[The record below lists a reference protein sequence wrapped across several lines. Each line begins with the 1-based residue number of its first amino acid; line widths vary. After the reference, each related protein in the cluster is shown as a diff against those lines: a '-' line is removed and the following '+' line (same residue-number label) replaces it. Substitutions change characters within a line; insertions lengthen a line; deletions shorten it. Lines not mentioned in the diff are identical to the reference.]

1 MDIFRFYL
9 EEQFTL
15 DGIFLLNSNRLF
27 KRTYY
32 SSFSHKFNYFSN
44 TICIFFSLSALK
56 LNRLKLTESTTIISI
71 SNFLNNLSQFIF
83 KTVHHNRAYTVSVG
97 LKYTD
102 CFTSVVDK
110 VKTLIKTV
118 CCPFAVGLRRVNGRR
133 ESWQLRKAQGSP
145 AFQHIVLV
153 SDSARRESS
162 ARSGAG
168 SIGWV
173 VQLLKLSC
181 SFFLLSL

>member
-1 MDIFRFYL
+1 M
-9 EEQFTL
+9 
-15 DGIFLLNSNRLF
+15 
-27 KRTYY
+27 
-32 SSFSHKFNYFSN
+32 
-44 TICIFFSLSALK
+44 
-56 LNRLKLTESTTIISI
+56 
-71 SNFLNNLSQFIF
+71 
-83 KTVHHNRAYTVSVG
+83 SVG

-118 CCPFAVGLRRVNGRR
+118 CCLFAVGLRRVNGRR

-173 VQLLKLSC
+173 VHLLKTIL
-181 SFFLLSL
+181 FFLPSVYFKVSFRYITGFNFSSFISYCLVSRVTAHGPILGHIDQR

>member
-1 MDIFRFYL
+1 MKYL
-9 EEQFTL
+9 CLVPIPYSKEHTVDLSVSNSIISLILFVS
-15 DGIFLLNSNRLF
+15 FFFHYRHLNSNRL
-27 KRTYY
+27 K
-32 SSFSHKFNYFSN
+32 
-44 TICIFFSLSALK
+44 
-56 LNRLKLTESTTIISI
+56 STGFTAIISI
-71 SNFLNNLSQFIF
+71 SNFLNNPSQFIF
-83 KTVHHNRAYTVSVG
+83 LTVHHNRAYTVSVG

-102 CFTSVVDK
+102 CFTAVVDK

-118 CCPFAVGLRRVNGRR
+118 CCLFAVGLRRVNGRR
-133 ESWQLRKAQGSP
+133 ESWQLRKVQGSP

-173 VQLLKLSC
+173 VHLLKPSY
-181 SFFLLSL
+181 SFFLLSIIEYLLGT

>member
-1 MDIFRFYL
+1 M
-9 EEQFTL
+9 

-44 TICIFFSLSALK
+44 TICIFFSLSTLK

-118 CCPFAVGLRRVNGRR
+118 CCLFAVGLRRVNGRR

-173 VQLLKLSC
+173 VQLLKLSY

>member
-1 MDIFRFYL
+1 M
-9 EEQFTL
+9 
-15 DGIFLLNSNRLF
+15 
-27 KRTYY
+27 
-32 SSFSHKFNYFSN
+32 
-44 TICIFFSLSALK
+44 
-56 LNRLKLTESTTIISI
+56 
-71 SNFLNNLSQFIF
+71 
-83 KTVHHNRAYTVSVG
+83 SVG

-118 CCPFAVGLRRVNGRR
+118 CCLFAVGLRRVNGRG

-162 ARSGAG
+162 ARFGAG

-173 VQLLKLSC
+173 VHLLKPSYP
-181 SFFLLSL
+181 FFLLSILKYLLGTEPGLIFLHLYLTIWFQE